1 METEKKNGG
10 FGGGYFLFLKAGHIL
25 GFFTRPFISNIN
37 SLETMSVSSIDN
49 STSNMDLEYSQNSN
63 GLEINILDQN
73 VNSIDIIEQ
82 IPIISSI
89 TSASQQDIP
98 PDDAEVEELKREIV
112 TLKQSLQQCRR
123 GMVRLREA
131 LRQERHKTLTMK
143 NDLTTMKRLY
153 RKYF

>member
-1 METEKKNGG
+1 
-10 FGGGYFLFLKAGHIL
+10 
-25 GFFTRPFISNIN
+25 
-37 SLETMSVSSIDN
+37 MSVSSIDN

>member
-1 METEKKNGG
+1 M
-10 FGGGYFLFLKAGHIL
+10 

-37 SLETMSVSSIDN
+37 SLETMSVSSIEN
-49 STSNMDLEYSQNSN
+49 STSNMDLDYSQNSN
-63 GLEINILDQN
+63 GLEINILDQH
-73 VNSIDIIEQ
+73 VNSIDITEQ

-89 TSASQQDIP
+89 TSASQQDIL

-112 TLKQSLQQCRR
+112 TLKESLRQCRR

>member
-1 METEKKNGG
+1 M
-10 FGGGYFLFLKAGHIL
+10 

-37 SLETMSVSSIDN
+37 SLETMSVSSIEN
-49 STSNMDLEYSQNSN
+49 STSNMDLDYSQNSN

-112 TLKQSLQQCRR
+112 TLKESLRQCRR

-131 LRQERHKTLTMK
+131 LRQEGHKTLTMK
-143 NDLTTMKRLY
+143 NDLKTMKRLY

>member
-1 METEKKNGG
+1 
-10 FGGGYFLFLKAGHIL
+10 
-25 GFFTRPFISNIN
+25 
-37 SLETMSVSSIDN
+37 MSVSSIEN
-49 STSNMDLEYSQNSN
+49 STSNMDLDYSQNSN

-112 TLKQSLQQCRR
+112 TLKESLRQCRR

-131 LRQERHKTLTMK
+131 LRQEGHKTLTMK
-143 NDLTTMKRLY
+143 NDLKTMKTLY